1 MSVRSWWLL
10 AVAIAGL
17 ALAASANSLVNGFAY
32 DDVFLIERSSRIHTL
47 AGWWREFARTYWP
60 GGGDGY
66 RPFTILAFRV
76 EWALGGGSPLPFHIV
91 NVALHVGGA
100 LAVFWLA
107 CAVLPVG
114 AAWLCAAFY
123 AVHPVHVEA
132 IANVVGQSELA
143 VALLLVLAAGLYVH
157 GRRAGTVGR
166 ARWGAIGLLYAAA
179 CLFKEH
185 AIVLPALL
193 LLAEVTVVGDKTPWR
208 QRLAA
213 LRPAYLMLGVV
224 GLGYL
229 WARTT
234 VVPDGLGGFRP
245 FVVFSALDLS
255 PGNRVLTMIGLT
267 PEWLRLLLWPA
278 RLTTEYAPPYV
289 EVAQG
294 VSVTQLPGLLVLLG
308 TLGLAAACWKRSP
321 VTTFGV
327 GWLALSLLPASNFL
341 IPAGF
346 IIAER
351 TLLTPSIGAMLA
363 LASAVPALYE
373 RVEAQAFAR
382 RAAATAVL
390 ALLAFGIWR
399 SVTRNRAWHDNDRLF
414 RQSVIES
421 PDSYRAHLM
430 LGVNLFEKKRMVE
443 GERHFREALR
453 LFPYDAVMAYALA
466 EQYRGAGMCEPAI
479 PLYRALYALAP
490 DATQGHI
497 GFASCLLLTF
507 HLDEA
512 RQQALTGLQ
521 RGASVT
527 AARAI
532 IAAAREVADTLRAR
546 RARGD
551 TTAPVPVPLRA
562 P

>member
-166 ARWGAIGLLYAAA
+166 ARWVAIGLLYAAA